1 MTKQLEEFGVNKN
14 GVLAQCLSCS
24 AYNASRKAA
33 EREETVLATI
43 SQLPSLDD
51 FLMQVKLAKDS
62 ERVNR
67 KLLVHAKAGMTVSLV
82 TPTPATSDASS
93 VEAEDPFKAL
103 GDKIASVIWG
113 MTAYRWV

>member
-1 MTKQLEEFGVNKN
+1 
-14 GVLAQCLSCS
+14 
-24 AYNASRKAA
+24 
-33 EREETVLATI
+33 
-43 SQLPSLDD
+43 
-51 FLMQVKLAKDS
+51 
-62 ERVNR
+62 
-67 KLLVHAKAGMTVSLV
+67 MTVSLV